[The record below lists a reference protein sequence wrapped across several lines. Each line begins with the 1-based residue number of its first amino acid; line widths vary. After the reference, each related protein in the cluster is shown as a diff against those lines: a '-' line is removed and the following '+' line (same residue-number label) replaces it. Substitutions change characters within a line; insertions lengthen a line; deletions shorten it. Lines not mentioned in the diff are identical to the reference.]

1 MVLSILLPAFLLSLS
16 ACLDNIVI
24 GIAYGMKKTK
34 IPFCSN
40 LLIAV
45 VTSLGTLVSMMFG
58 KLIATIIPM
67 YISKALGAVMIIL
80 IGIYFILDY
89 VIKKRNEKNPVPV
102 NEAVCD
108 DSSATQDLCGVQ
120 NLCCLPKKINFKETI
135 MLAFA
140 LTINNLGI
148 GISASLAGVNIAATV
163 ALTFIISILTI
174 VIGVSMGFNIIGRLF
189 GKYASVVSGILMVVL
204 GFVELF

>member
-34 IPFCSN
+34 IPFYSN

-80 IGIYFILDY
+80 IGI
-89 VIKKRNEKNPVPV
+89 
-102 NEAVCD
+102 
-108 DSSATQDLCGVQ
+108 
-120 NLCCLPKKINFKETI
+120 
-135 MLAFA
+135 
-140 LTINNLGI
+140 
-148 GISASLAGVNIAATV
+148 
-163 ALTFIISILTI
+163 
-174 VIGVSMGFNIIGRLF
+174 
-189 GKYASVVSGILMVVL
+189 
-204 GFVELF
+204 